1 MNSNG
6 WKSFSILSTITISSR
21 FTNLLNSV
29 SRLFETFFSL
39 SRVCFISKFPFL
51 ISLNSSSVLCFDDIK
66 FLPKSR
72 TRSLISRLRS
82 SMSLSR
88 VLKSARRNCD

>member
-1 MNSNG
+1 
-6 WKSFSILSTITISSR
+6 
-21 FTNLLNSV
+21 V

-88 VLKSARRNCD
+88 VLKSARRN